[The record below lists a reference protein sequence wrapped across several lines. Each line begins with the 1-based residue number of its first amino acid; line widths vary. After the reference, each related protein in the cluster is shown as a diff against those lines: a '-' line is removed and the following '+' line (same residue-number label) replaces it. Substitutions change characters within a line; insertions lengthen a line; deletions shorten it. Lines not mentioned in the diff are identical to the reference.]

1 MAPVTENHAPI
12 LRTATQIREGLQALR
27 LLYRVELSAMVAL
40 SALAGYLFAGG
51 NQPATVFLVTAGT
64 ALLAA
69 GSSALN
75 QWQERDLD
83 QLMERTSRRP
93 LPSGILTPP
102 AAMLLAAL
110 TITSGV
116 LLLTALPDP
125 RSLLLG
131 MLAMVW
137 YNAIYTPLKR
147 RTPFA
152 AIPGAICGALP
163 PLLGWAAAGAPLGS
177 QQALILA
184 GTLFIWQIPHT
195 WLLLCRYRAD
205 LQRSGL
211 PDLFQRIPT
220 EQLVRINN
228 CWIGALFL
236 AYLLFPTFQYIASP
250 SLTIIYIL
258 GLVALFL
265 SVLRGSFGSDPIK
278 RAAFQFHRINA
289 SMALLLSTLILDR
302 LLMSL

>member
-1 MAPVTENHAPI
+1 MPPVTENHAPV
-12 LRTATQIREGLQALR
+12 LHTLTLIREGLQTMR
-27 LLYRVELSAMVAL
+27 LLYRAELSALVAL

-51 NQPATVFLVTAGT
+51 NQLATVFLVTAGA

-83 QLMERTSRRP
+83 QLMERTRRRP
-93 LPSGILTPP
+93 LPSGILTPGP
-102 AAMLLAAL
+102 ALLLASL
-110 TITSGV
+110 TIAGGV
-116 LLLTALPDP
+116 LLLSALSDP
-125 RSLLLG
+125 RPLLLG

-163 PLLGWAAAGAPLGS
+163 PLLGWSATGAALWS
-177 QQALILA
+177 QQPLILA

-195 WLLLCRYRAD
+195 WLLLCRYRDD

-220 EQLVRINN
+220 EQLMRINN

-250 SLTIIYIL
+250 TLASLFIL
-258 GLVALFL
+258 VLVALFL
-265 SVLRGSFGSDPIK
+265 AVLRGSFGSDSTK
-278 RAAFQFHRINA
+278 QAAFQFHRINA
-289 SMALLLSTLILDR
+289 SMALLLTTLILDR
-302 LLMSL
+302 LLSL